1 MESAFVHV
9 VAHSKTECVKER
21 FRFVAEISILDGPL
35 EVHDHKVW
43 TEPSKLGSQIAGRVQ
58 EH

>member
-1 MESAFVHV
+1 
-9 VAHSKTECVKER
+9 VKER
-21 FRFVAEISILDGPL
+21 FRFVAEISTLDGPL
-35 EVHDHKVW
+35 EVYDLKVW